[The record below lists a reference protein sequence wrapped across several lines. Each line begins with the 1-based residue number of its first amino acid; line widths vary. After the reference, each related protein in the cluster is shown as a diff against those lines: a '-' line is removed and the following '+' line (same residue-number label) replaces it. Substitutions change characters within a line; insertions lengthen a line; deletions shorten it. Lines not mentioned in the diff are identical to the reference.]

1 MGKNYLIEELKDLLV
16 KKYPFAGHIFSHQF
30 YHISK
35 YYNVVNYLF
44 KDYYESI
51 LFCKYID
58 KWILTPPKLVSISNV
73 NHYNKYSHY
82 YQDKLEDMKNA
93 KEQFWNDKEYKP
105 MKKNPLNLTKK
116 DVLNFDPIFVL
127 DFNNKEIIL
136 DGNHRW
142 VVSKKLKSKIPCI
155 YLKRK
160 NNKHILNNKIK
171 SLSLELFG
179 NKRLFKND

>member
-1 MGKNYLIEELKDLLV
+1 
-16 KKYPFAGHIFSHQF
+16 
-30 YHISK
+30 
-35 YYNVVNYLF
+35 
-44 KDYYESI
+44 
-51 LFCKYID
+51 
-58 KWILTPPKLVSISNV
+58 
-73 NHYNKYSHY
+73 
-82 YQDKLEDMKNA
+82 
-93 KEQFWNDKEYKP
+93 

-171 SLSLELFG
+171 TLSLELFG

>member
-1 MGKNYLIEELKDLLV
+1 M
-16 KKYPFAGHIFSHQF
+16 
-30 YHISK
+30 
-35 YYNVVNYLF
+35 VNYLF

-58 KWILTPPKLVSISNV
+58 KWILTPPKLVSLSNV
-73 NHYNKYSHY
+73 DHYNKYSHY

-155 YLKRK
+155 
-160 NNKHILNNKIK
+160 
-171 SLSLELFG
+171 
-179 NKRLFKND
+179 